1 MKNFIETVREQG
13 RLMVRSLYGRRW
25 MAITVTTVVSI
36 IAGVAVSFAP
46 NRYEAKAQIY
56 VDTQKMLKPLMSGLT
71 YQPDVDQQVRMLAR
85 TLISR
90 PNVQRLLNSP
100 DLQFTHDEARDKEDL
115 INRLM
120 TRIKV
125 IPASGDNYNFY
136 EISYRGDSA
145 ENAKGL
151 VNATVNLFLQSGAN
165 EKQRDSEDAGHFI
178 EEQIRDYEKKLT
190 DAENRVKEFKIKN
203 FGASGVSSQDYF
215 TRVSVLSEEVAK
227 ITTELKAAEKARD
240 TYKMSLSG
248 NGPDSIIDGMASTAV
263 AELENRLEAQQKR
276 LDDLLQR
283 FTESHPEVIN
293 ARRLVV
299 QLIDELKTIEQ
310 DAVSGKSSNSGVRR
324 TATNPVYQ
332 RLKLQMVETEA
343 QVASLRSQL
352 ATKQS
357 ILEQARS
364 VGDRMPQVEAE
375 LAQLNRDYDVI
386 RKNYDA
392 LVSRREAASL
402 GMKLSENSQ
411 LAEFRIVEPVKVS
424 SSPVFP
430 SRFHLSLIAVFVA
443 ILAGIGSTILAD
455 SLHPT
460 VHSADALRR
469 LSGRPVLGAISLQ
482 ISPRHVQIQRA
493 ELRRLTMALATLM
506 VIQAAWVVW
515 VAAYQ

>member
-1 MKNFIETVREQG
+1 
-13 RLMVRSLYGRRW
+13 
-25 MAITVTTVVSI
+25 
-36 IAGVAVSFAP
+36 
-46 NRYEAKAQIY
+46 
-56 VDTQKMLKPLMSGLT
+56 
-71 YQPDVDQQVRMLAR
+71 
-85 TLISR
+85 
-90 PNVQRLLNSP
+90 
-100 DLQFTHDEARDKEDL
+100 
-115 INRLM
+115 
-120 TRIKV
+120 
-125 IPASGDNYNFY
+125 
-136 EISYRGDSA
+136 
-145 ENAKGL
+145 
-151 VNATVNLFLQSGAN
+151 
-165 EKQRDSEDAGHFI
+165 
-178 EEQIRDYEKKLT
+178 
-190 DAENRVKEFKIKN
+190 
-203 FGASGVSSQDYF
+203 
-215 TRVSVLSEEVAK
+215 VLSEEVAK

-248 NGPDSIIDGMASTAV
+248 DGYNSITDGMASPAV
-263 AELENRLEAQQKR
+263 VELENRLEAQQKR

-293 ARRLVV
+293 ARRLVA
-299 QLIDELKTIEQ
+299 QLIAELKNIEQ
-310 DAVSGKSSNSGVRR
+310 DAASGKTSTNGARR
-324 TATNPVYQ
+324 TAINPVYQ
-332 RLKLQMVETEA
+332 RLKLQLVETEA

-469 LSGRPVLGAISLQ
+469 LSGRPVLGTISLQ

-493 ELRRLTMALATLM
+493 ELRRLTVALATLM
-506 VIQAAWVVW
+506 VIQAVWVVW

>member
-1 MKNFIETVREQG
+1 
-13 RLMVRSLYGRRW
+13 
-25 MAITVTTVVSI
+25 MAVVVA
-36 IAGVAVSFAP
+36 AGVSVAAGVGVSFAP

-71 YQPDVDQQVRMLAR
+71 YQPDIDQQVRMLAR

-90 PNVQRLLNSP
+90 PNVQRLLESP
-100 DLQFTHDEARDKEDL
+100 GLQFEYDDPAEKENL

-120 TRIKV
+120 ARIKV
-125 IPASGDNYNFY
+125 TPSSGDNYNFY
-136 EISYRGDSA
+136 EISYRGESA
-145 ENAKGL
+145 DNARAL
-151 VNATVNLFLQSGAN
+151 VEATVNLFFQSGSD

-178 EEQIRDYEKKLT
+178 EEQIKDYEKKLT
-190 DAENRVKEFKIKN
+190 EAENRVKEFKIKN
-203 FGASGVSSQDYF
+203 FGASGVSTQDYF

-227 ITTELKAAEKARD
+227 ITTELRAAEKARD

-248 NGPDSIIDGMASTAV
+248 DGQSALAEGVGSSAV

-276 LDDLLQR
+276 LDELLQR
-283 FTESHPEVIN
+283 FTEAHPEVVN
-293 ARRLVV
+293 GRRLVA
-299 QLIDELKTIEQ
+299 QLTAELRKAEQ
-310 DAVSGKSSNSGVRR
+310 DEAAGKLPSGALRR
-324 TATNPVYQ
+324 TASNPVYQ
-332 RLKLQMVETEA
+332 RLKLQLVETEA

-352 ATKQS
+352 ATKQT

-392 LVSRREAASL
+392 LVARREAASL
-402 GMKLSENSQ
+402 GMKLSESSQ

-430 SRFHLSLIAVFVA
+430 SRLHLSVIAVFVA
-443 ILAGIGSTILAD
+443 ILAGIGAAILAD
-455 SLHPT
+455 SIHPT
-460 VHSADALRR
+460 VRSTDALRR
-469 LSGRPVLGAISLQ
+469 VSGRPVLGAISLQ
-482 ISPRHVQIQRA
+482 TSPRHLAIQRA
-493 ELRRLTMALATLM
+493 EMRRLTGVIAALM
-506 VIQAAWVVW
+506 VIQVAWVIW